1 MAAPEIEISKDGLK
15 ISYQRY
21 LADSAAGFVVIL
33 AVLFVVS
40 KGYPLPFFGHSLE
53 SLLKLPDNVQLFVFL
68 LLFLLATPIG
78 LFINGLSWF
87 AVGWCR
93 IYLIKFWFKLP
104 EKWYNPLFPTKKAVN
119 YDQLAEFF
127 RINEQYDSDRK
138 SIYELSALHGK
149 FMDLFLQDRFRI
161 EHHVATGLARFIRN
175 MALISF
181 LSLLAFLHVLFW
193 YASDSCIIGCPFQ
206 TVFILLFL
214 TVFLA
219 VLYSLQGSFSCLK
232 ILSTV
237 YLLCTARSISNEEGV
252 SPQELIK
259 KIHAAY
265 FSEKSGGEN

>member
-15 ISYQRY
+15 LSYQRY

-33 AVLFVVS
+33 GVLFAVS
-40 KGYPLPFFGHSLE
+40 KGYPLPLFSHSLE
-53 SLLKLPDNVQLFVFL
+53 SLLKLSDTIQLFVFL
-68 LLFLLATPIG
+68 LLFFLATPIG

-87 AVGWCR
+87 SVGWCR

-104 EKWYNPLFPTKKAVN
+104 DKWYNPLFPTKKALH
-119 YDQLAEFF
+119 YDKLAEFF
-127 RINEQYDSDRK
+127 RINEQYDSDGK
-138 SIYELSALHGK
+138 SVYELSALHGK
-149 FMDLFLQDRFRI
+149 FIDLFFQDRFRI

-181 LSLLAFLHVLFW
+181 ASLLSFIHVLLW
-193 YASDSCIIGCPFQ
+193 NANDSCITECPFQ
-206 TVFILLFL
+206 AIFILSVL

-237 YLLCTARSISNEEGV
+237 YLLCTARGISNEEGV
-252 SPQELIK
+252 SPQDLIK

-265 FSEKSGGEN
+265 FGEKSSGEN

>member
-15 ISYQRY
+15 LSYQRY

-68 LLFLLATPIG
+68 LLFLLATPVG

-104 EKWYNPLFPTKKAVN
+104 EKWYNPLFSTKKAVN

-127 RINEQYDSDRK
+127 QVDEQYDSNGK

-149 FMDLFLQDRFRI
+149 FIDLFFQDRFRI

-175 MALISF
+175 MALVSF
-181 LSLLAFLHVLFW
+181 LSLLSLLHVLLW
-193 YASDSCIIGCPFQ
+193 YASDSCITGCSFE
-206 TVFILLFL
+206 TIFILSFL

-219 VLYSLQGSFSCLK
+219 GLYSLQGSFSCLK

-237 YLLCTARSISNEEGV
+237 YLLCTARGIFNEEGV
-252 SPQELIK
+252 SQQELIK
-259 KIHAAY
+259 KIY
-265 FSEKSGGEN
+265 DEYLKEKY